1 MPFGPIN
8 NISQTFDHPQV
19 KAREL
24 VTEVEHPRAG
34 KVKLV
39 GPAVMYNGHRMP
51 VERPPPYLSQHTKE
65 VNSFANWHVDQLNMH
80 RSGPERI
87 ILH

>member
-1 MPFGPIN
+1 MRTRRIYDNSLRFLTIIRVPFGPIN

-24 VTEVEHPRAG
+24 VIEIEHPRAG
-34 KVKLV
+34 KIGLV

-51 VERPPPYLSQHTKE
+51 VERPPPYLSEHTEE
-65 VNSFANWHVDQLNMH
+65 VNPNAS
-80 RSGPERI
+80 
-87 ILH
+87 